1 MAQADSPEQNRVF
14 VGGGDEAGE
23 GNGLDQR
30 ALDELRAL
38 DPDGAAG
45 LLNQIIQRYLDDTPT
60 QIAQLR
66 AATTSGN
73 IEGMTRSA
81 HSMKSSS
88 YSVGAKRVAELAR
101 DIEAKGRDN
110 TTDGCHALLAEL
122 EKQYA
127 TADRLLRECMTA
139 TNK

>member
-1 MAQADSPEQNRVF
+1 MAQAGLQLAWVERCQAEVVEQV
-14 VGGGDEAGE
+14 
-23 GNGLDQR
+23 
-30 ALDELRAL
+30 
-38 DPDGAAG
+38 
-45 LLNQIIQRYLDDTPT
+45 IT
-60 QIAQLR
+60 QFKIAQLR